1 MTSPTMQGPLPQP
14 ADSAAPVWQPE
25 PAAAEAV
32 APIDDVTLVS
42 DAVPAERPHAARRPP
57 ARRANSVTVLLIVSA
72 MVALGGVAFAVGRVT
87 ATGQSGTGQTT
98 VNGANGAPGAN
109 GLPAFGPNASGQPE
123 LGFGG
128 RDGGLG
134 GAATISGT
142 VVSVTSSSITV
153 QLANG
158 QTVTVATG
166 SSTTYH
172 AQTAATSS
180 DVTQGATVAVKT
192 SGSGIV
198 TNQGSSASASPGT
211 AGTLTAT
218 DVTITGK

>member
-1 MTSPTMQGPLPQP
+1 MTMPTMQGSLPQP
-14 ADSAAPVWQPE
+14 ADAAAPVWQPE
-25 PAAAEAV
+25 PTAV
-32 APIDDVTLVS
+32 AAVTPLDDVPVS
-42 DAVPAERPHAARRPP
+42 DAVPAEKPPAARRPP
-57 ARRANSVTVLLIVSA
+57 ARRANSVTVLLVVSA

-87 ATGQSGTGQTT
+87 STGQGGTGQTT

-109 GLPAFGPNASGQPE
+109 GLPAFGPNASGQPDDA
-123 LGFGG
+123 FGR
-128 RDGGLG
+128 RDGGFG

-172 AQTAATSS
+172 AQTAATSR
-180 DVTQGATVAVKT
+180 DVTQGATVTVKT
-192 SGSGIV
+192 SGSG
-198 TNQGSSASASPGT
+198 NLPNPGSSAGASPGT
-211 AGTLTAT
+211 AGSLTAT
-218 DVTITGK
+218 DVTINGK